1 MKLAVK
7 KLRIIQRRKLKGTF
21 SNRGSM
27 YKQAGMEY
35 VRHVSSIV
43 KSGINSIKSAS
54 FSVTEEG

>member
-27 YKQAGMEY
+27 YKEAGMEY
-35 VRHVSSIV
+35 VRQVSSLV
-43 KSGINSIKSAS
+43 KSGINSMKSSS
-54 FSVTEEG
+54 FSATTEG